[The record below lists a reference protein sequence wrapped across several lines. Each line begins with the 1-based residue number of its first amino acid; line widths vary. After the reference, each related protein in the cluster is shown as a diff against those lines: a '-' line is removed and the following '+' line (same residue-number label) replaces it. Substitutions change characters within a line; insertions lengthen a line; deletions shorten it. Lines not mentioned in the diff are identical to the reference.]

1 MVKKG
6 EILGSITDSSD
17 PRRKAIVSHEIP
29 MKDVNTLLI
38 ENFVGLQKAMTH
50 LSMKF
55 ENLTEQ
61 ISKLLQVF
69 ELSARNIS
77 EKGLNTNNNEI
88 SIKLSELLEQNK
100 AIAAGII
107 FLEDKINKDSK
118 QFTPPH
124 QPQPQRAPFPNDR
137 FRSKPLPRI

>member
-6 EILGSITDSSD
+6 EILSSITDSSD

-88 SIKLSELLEQNK
+88 STKLSELLEQNK

-118 QFTPPH
+118 QFIPP
-124 QPQPQRAPFPNDR
+124 QQSQPQRAPFPNDR
-137 FRSKPLPRI
+137 FRAKPLPRI